1 MIEANLNA
9 IVRTPRVNRQEML
22 IYVHRPKL
30 HKIEFL
36 PIFAS
41 DGFAKSRAL
50 QMLYQMY
57 PSTCNLPSPDPT
69 TLEEAF
75 SDLKISNHAPY
86 KSEYIR
92 KLFAKTCHVY
102 EELGSWAADYFI
114 LESIR
119 RLRTSAHE
127 EARVRMR
134 MGPADLEK
142 RSLLKDL
149 VGILEAE
156 PPINITISAD
166 YRGRLSPKVECLIK
180 FLIKEEKP
188 GFSGLIFVQQRAVV
202 SVLSQILSVHP
213 ETMHRF
219 KCASFV
225 GLSNNANGKLVVGD
239 LTDAAAQSQA
249 LNEFRE
255 GCKNLIVTTD
265 ALEEG
270 IDIPACH
277 FVVSYNNL
285 PTLKSFVQRRGRARQ
300 RESLFGIMVP
310 QNDKVAFDVWQNLEE
325 EMVAAYQNEFRP
337 SQVSPDLNCAE
348 DDDNVDDILRVSSTE

>member
-1 MIEANLNA
+1 
-9 IVRTPRVNRQEML
+9 
-22 IYVHRPKL
+22 
-30 HKIEFL
+30 
-36 PIFAS
+36 
-41 DGFAKSRAL
+41 
-50 QMLYQMY
+50 
-57 PSTCNLPSPDPT
+57 
-69 TLEEAF
+69 
-75 SDLKISNHAPY
+75 
-86 KSEYIR
+86 
-92 KLFAKTCHVY
+92 
-102 EELGSWAADYFI
+102 
-114 LESIR
+114 
-119 RLRTSAHE
+119 
-127 EARVRMR
+127 

-156 PPINITISAD
+156 QPINITISSD
-166 YRGRLSPKVECLIK
+166 YGDRLSPKVECLIK
-180 FLIKEEKP
+180 FLVKEEKP

-213 ETMHRF
+213 DTMHRF

-239 LTDAAAQSQA
+239 LTDTAAQSQA

-270 IDIPACH
+270 IDVPACH

-310 QNDKVAFDVWQNLEE
+310 QNDKVAFDVWQKLEE

-337 SQVSPDLNCAE
+337 SQVSSDSNCAE
-348 DDDNVDDILRVSSTE
+348 GDDNVDDILRVSSTE

>member
-1 MIEANLNA
+1 M
-9 IVRTPRVNRQEML
+9 VRTPRVNRQEML
-22 IYVHRPKL
+22 RYVHRPKL

-36 PIFAS
+36 PVFVS
-41 DGFAKSRAL
+41 DGFVKSRAL
-50 QMLYQMY
+50 HMLYQTY
-57 PSTCNLPSPDPT
+57 PGICSLQSPDLT
-69 TLEEAF
+69 TPGGAF
-75 SDLKISNHAPY
+75 SDLKISSQVPY

-119 RLRTSAHE
+119 RLKTSAHE
-127 EARVRMR
+127 EVRMR
-134 MGPADLEK
+134 IGPADLEK
-142 RSLLKDL
+142 GSLLKDL
-149 VGILEAE
+149 MGILEAE
-156 PPINITISAD
+156 PPIDLTISAD
-166 YRGRLSPKVECLIK
+166 YRSRVSLKVECLIK
-180 FLIKEEKP
+180 FLVKEEKP
-188 GFSGLIFVQQRAVV
+188 GFSGLIFVQQRAAV

-213 ETMHRF
+213 ETKHRF

-239 LTDAAAQSQA
+239 LTDTAAQSQT

-255 GCKNLIVTTD
+255 GRKNLIVTTD

-285 PTLKSFVQRRGRARQ
+285 PTLKSFVQQRGRARQ

-310 QNDKVAFDVWQNLEE
+310 QNDQVAFDVWQQLEE
-325 EMVAAYQNEFRP
+325 EMVAAYQSEFRL
-337 SQVSPDLNCAE
+337 SQVAADIDSVE
-348 DDDNVDDILRVSSTE
+348 DEDNVEDTLRVPSTE